1 MKNNK
6 RLLVLIGLMVMV
18 LVTLQVS
25 GQTKKLRDIGRY
37 KFLPM
42 DAGRPAPEM
51 MKVFAEKYADDVRRG
66 FEVAGA
72 PQLYPQFMEQL
83 RQGAV
88 TERALPVGTTMVWMI
103 FRSQGQIKAVHDLE
117 WAGREPLPV
126 MAISVQEGN
135 EKYEIVVPKACGNVA
150 LERVESVPA
159 PAGEAEPAPEPAPQ
173 PPFQQKQDDRYQI
186 SKGKIYQE
194 ITDLIN
200 QTDLYC
206 SYSVWEKE
214 IPELQIIGAEREDD
228 KIMFSD
234 GDLVYLNKG
243 KDGAIEPGQIFWV
256 LEFNDQLPEY
266 GPIAI
271 GRGQVRVLHVTEDRS
286 VAVIEKSCDRIRI
299 GERLV
304 PFEAKEGMMGKDLGY
319 DVPPVEV
326 DGIKGHLVYL
336 QSHLNQIGSHMQTLI
351 DIGEDQ
357 GLQVGQQLIL
367 YRKIRPGLPITILG
381 SCVVIDVKSRTST
394 VKVLSCKDAIV
405 PTDLI
410 MERPL

>member
-37 KFLPM
+37 KFLAL
-42 DAGRPAPEM
+42 DASQPAPEM
-51 MKVFAEKYADDVRRG
+51 MKVVAEKYADDVRRG

-72 PQLYPQFMEQL
+72 PQLYPQFMEQI

-88 TERALPVGTTMVWMI
+88 TERELPVGATMVWMI

-126 MAISVQEGN
+126 LAIAVQEGD
-135 EKYEIVVPKACGNVA
+135 EKYEIVIPKACGNVA

-159 PAGEAEPAPEPAPQ
+159 PAGEAVPEPAPQ
-173 PPFQQKQDDRYQI
+173 PSFQQKQEERFQI

-214 IPELQIIGAEREDD
+214 IPELQILGAEREDD
-228 KIMFSD
+228 KTMFSD

-256 LEFNDQLPEY
+256 LEFNYQLPEF
-266 GPIAI
+266 GPIAV

-286 VAVIEKSCDRIRI
+286 IAVIEKSCDRIRI
-299 GERLV
+299 GDLLV

-326 DGIKGHLVYL
+326 DGIRGHLVYL
-336 QSHLNQIGSHMQTLI
+336 QSHLKQIGSHMQTLI
-351 DIGEDQ
+351 DVGEDQ

-381 SCVVIDVKSRTST
+381 SGVVIDVKSRTST
-394 VKVLSCKDAIV
+394 VKVLSCKDSIV

>member
-6 RLLVLIGLMVMV
+6 RLLVLMGLMVMV

-37 KFLPM
+37 KFLPL
-42 DAGRPAPEM
+42 DAGQPAPEM
-51 MKVFAEKYADDVRRG
+51 MKVVAEKYADDVRRG

-72 PQLYPQFMEQL
+72 PQLYPQFMEQI

-88 TERALPVGTTMVWMI
+88 TERELPVGTTMAWMI

-173 PPFQQKQDDRYQI
+173 PPFQQKQEDRYQI

-228 KIMFSD
+228 KTMFSD
-234 GDLVYLNKG
+234 GDLVYLNTG

-256 LEFNDQLPEY
+256 LEFNYQLPEY
-266 GPIAI
+266 GPVAV

-299 GERLV
+299 GELLV

-326 DGIKGHLVYL
+326 DGIRGHLVYL

-351 DIGEDQ
+351 DVGEDQ

-367 YRKIRPGLPITILG
+367 YRKIRPELPITILG

-410 MERPL
+410 MERPR